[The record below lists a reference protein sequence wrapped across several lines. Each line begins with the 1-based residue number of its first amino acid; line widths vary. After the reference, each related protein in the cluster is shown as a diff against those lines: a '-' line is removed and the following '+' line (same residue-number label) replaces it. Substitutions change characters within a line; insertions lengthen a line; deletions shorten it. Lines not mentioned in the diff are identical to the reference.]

1 MMPSMPRL
9 RTPARSQMS
18 SPNVAKM
25 SGEAMRIAAA
35 QSEAVNR
42 MSSHATR
49 YLQRR
54 RKRVNMTATTMHRSE
69 AATITCAI

>member
-9 RTPARSQMS
+9 STPARSQMS
-18 SPNVAKM
+18 SPRVAKM

-35 QSEAVNR
+35 HRLADSRISIAAIYR
-42 MSSHATR
+42 H
-49 YLQRR
+49 LR
-54 RKRVNMTATTMHRSE
+54 RKRVNMTAVTIASSE